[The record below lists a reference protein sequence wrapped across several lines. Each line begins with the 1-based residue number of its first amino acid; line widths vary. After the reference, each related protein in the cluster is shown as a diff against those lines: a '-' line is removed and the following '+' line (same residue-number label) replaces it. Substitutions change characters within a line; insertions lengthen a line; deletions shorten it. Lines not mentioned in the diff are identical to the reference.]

1 MIDKWKIFSDER
13 GGNLIPIEFHKLRFQ
28 PKRSFTVSNVPAG
41 ATRGNHA
48 HYETEQ
54 LLICINGQILVGLDD
69 GYQIKEILLN
79 PGESVYVDK
88 MVWDYQ
94 KFITGNEFMLVLS
107 STNYDPKDYIN
118 DLEEFYRQA
127 KNGRS

>member
-1 MIDKWKIFSDER
+1 MNEWKVFTDER
-13 GGNLIPIEFHKLRFQ
+13 GGNLIPVEFKNIRFQ
-28 PKRSFTVSNVPAG
+28 PKRVFTVSNVPVG
-41 ATRGNHA
+41 AVRGNHA

-69 GYQIKEILLN
+69 GKALKEIILN
-79 PGESVYVDK
+79 PGQSVYVDK

-118 DLEEFYRQA
+118 NIDEFYSKV
-127 KNGRS
+127 KNG